1 MNSTLNGLE
10 LTPFKVHAVPEHIK
24 IAHGKRKLAQVNNEV
39 SKKLAAILN
48 VQQSEL

>member
-1 MNSTLNGLE
+1 MNSTLNELE
-10 LTPFKVHAVPEHIK
+10 LTPFNVHAVPEHIK